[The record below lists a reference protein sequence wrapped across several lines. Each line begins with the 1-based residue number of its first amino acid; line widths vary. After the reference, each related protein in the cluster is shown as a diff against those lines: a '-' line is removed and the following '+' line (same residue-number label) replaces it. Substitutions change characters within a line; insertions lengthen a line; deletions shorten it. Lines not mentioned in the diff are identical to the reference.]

1 MSTNPKMPGLSL
13 SYYSVEPGSW
23 TWCQMWSK
31 FADPLEECSASGEVW
46 QYMGSVKS
54 PGKPAR
60 HEFRHRRHPLTN
72 ARAFRYVHG
81 PTESGAW
88 TVVNP
93 APHTQVWR

>member
-31 FADPLEECSASGEVW
+31 FADPLEECPESGEVW
-46 QYMGSVKS
+46 QYMGSVKA
-54 PGKPAR
+54 PNKPAR
-60 HEFRHRRHPLTN
+60 HEFRHRRHPVTKV
-72 ARAFRYVHG
+72 RAFRYVHG

-88 TVVNP
+88 TVSTKVP
-93 APHTQVWR
+93 I